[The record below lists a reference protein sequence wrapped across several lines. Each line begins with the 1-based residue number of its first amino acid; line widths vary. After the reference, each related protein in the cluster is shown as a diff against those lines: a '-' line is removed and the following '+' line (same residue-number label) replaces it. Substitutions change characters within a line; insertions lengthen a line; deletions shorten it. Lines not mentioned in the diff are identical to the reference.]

1 MNMLSLFSTRSDT
14 SGFRL
19 NYIEVFNWGTF
30 DDEIIMIAPKG
41 NNSLL
46 TGANGSGKT
55 TFIDALLTL
64 LVPQKKDRF
73 YNQSSGAEKK
83 GDRTEESY
91 VLGNYGT
98 ILKEGA
104 SSATALRLRTKDTYS
119 ILLASFSNTDQ
130 RTVTLFQLRWF
141 SGNEIKRSFGIAHIP
156 LSIETHFPKFDDK
169 NLWKQR
175 LDQEFNS
182 NSSKKRIEF
191 FDNYPSK
198 YAKRLVDVLGMKS
211 LKALKLFNQTV
222 GIKVLEDLDGF
233 IRINM
238 LDDKEPEARY
248 VELHNSFITLR
259 SAKNKIDKTKEQL
272 RQLEPISNLA
282 TKLTDK
288 NSHKDQLENSRD
300 LAVLWFSEKGNELY
314 LDEKERLE
322 TLKDKVE
329 SELTILEEEEN
340 TLREDLSILV
350 QQIQNDEISAQIDK
364 LTKDIK
370 IIDAKRSQRQT
381 KLDTYNLLS
390 RELDLEENP
399 TEASF
404 QENQNKAS
412 EKAAEADKQKTE
424 NIREKAS
431 LETEVTTMGKD
442 SETIVETIKTLRENG
457 NNVSGRVAS
466 IRNEILTKTGATKKE
481 IPFVGELIKVA
492 EEETKWHPSI
502 EKVLHS
508 FALRLIVPEKYYKAV
523 NNYVNDTDLK
533 GKITYIRYKDTFSI
547 SSFNAYTPDEN
558 ELISKLDF
566 KIDSPYADFVEY
578 NIQSR
583 FNYFCAEDMNAFA
596 KAEKAITING
606 LIKRGKGNHEKDDRP
621 HINSRNNFVL
631 GWDNKAKIESLR
643 SEYNQLQEKIDK
655 ADEKRKS
662 LGISIKESG
671 ILHKKYNRLLDSFPV
686 FDDIDWKKYAL
697 EIQDIKDTIKQLED
711 GNDKAKALR
720 ERKEKLDGDI
730 KKKVAEK
737 KPKSEIIF
745 NTNRELKD
753 IDKELDDFS
762 SQIKLLSET
771 DVDLSNFDTS
781 DLDLSELQ
789 FGNFKKVRSTFQ
801 KENLKAITDINTSIS
816 KTREK
821 LSPKIAAFKNPDRKI
836 LDQYPDWGSDVNELS
851 SNLDHLYQYQNLY
864 QKLKDED
871 LPSFQSQFDTYLE
884 DTIIDKVGAFN
895 FFFEKWI
902 EEIKTTIK
910 TLNGSL
916 YAIDF
921 EVAPIKSYIQLSEK
935 MALSEQADDFRK
947 LLHEALPDVSQITTT
962 EAKRNHFESFIE
974 PLIKRLEDEKWRK
987 QALDVRFWF
996 KYRAEEFAREDEH
1009 KLATYESM
1017 SHRSG
1022 GQKAQLTYT
1031 ILGAAIAYQFGLT
1044 STEGLETNSF
1054 RFVAIDEAFKAQ
1066 DQDKSEYLLKLCEQL
1081 HLQVLVVTPSDN
1093 IEIVEP
1099 YISFVHFTEIEKGKK
1114 SSLYDMPIEQFQ
1126 QESKKYLNVE

>member
-30 DDEIIMIAPKG
+30 DDEVIKVSPKG

-104 SSATALRLRTKDTYS
+104 SSATAQRLRTKDTYS
-119 ILLASFSNTDQ
+119 ILLASFTNTDQ

-141 SGNEIKRSFGIAHIP
+141 SGNDMRRCFGIAHIP

-169 NLWKQR
+169 NIWKHR
-175 LDQEFNS
+175 LEQEFNS
-182 NSSKKRIEF
+182 NSSKNKIEF

-198 YAKRLVDVLGMKS
+198 YAKRLISIFGMKS

-238 LDDKEPEARY
+238 LTDKEPEATY
-248 VELHNSFITLR
+248 VELRNSFITLR

-272 RQLEPISNLA
+272 KQLEPIDNLA
-282 TKLTDK
+282 TKLADK
-288 NSHKDQLENSRD
+288 TKDKDKLIVSRD
-300 LAVLWFSEKGNELY
+300 LAVLWFSEKGNELF
-314 LDEKERLE
+314 LEEKKRLQA
-322 TLKDKVE
+322 LKVKVE
-329 SELTILEEEEN
+329 TELTVLEDEEN
-340 TLREDLSILV
+340 ALREDLSILI

-364 LTKDIK
+364 LTKEKK
-370 IIDAKRSQRQT
+370 IIDAKRTQRQT
-381 KLDTYNLLS
+381 KLDAYNLLS
-390 RELDLEENP
+390 RQLALEENP
-399 TEASF
+399 NETSF
-404 QENQNKAS
+404 QENQNNATQKATETDRQRTQQIQ
-412 EKAAEADKQKTE
+412 EKT
-424 NIREKAS
+424 S
-431 LETEVTTMGKD
+431 LETEIINIGRD

-457 NNVSGRVAS
+457 NNISGRVAS
-466 IRNEILTKTGATKKE
+466 IRDEILAKTGATKKE
-481 IPFVGELIKVA
+481 IPFVGELIKVSDDDA
-492 EEETKWHPSI
+492 KWLPSI

-523 NNYVNDTDLK
+523 NNYVNETDLK
-533 GKITYIRYKDTFSI
+533 GKITYIRFKDSFSL
-547 SSFNAYTPDEN
+547 SALNTYMPNEN
-558 ELISKLDF
+558 ELISKLSF
-566 KIDSPYADFVEY
+566 KIDSPYADFVEH

-583 FNYFCAEDMNAFA
+583 FNYLCAEDMNDFA
-596 KAEKAITING
+596 KAEKAITLNG
-606 LIKRGKGNHEKDDRP
+606 LIKRGRGNHEKDDRAY
-621 HINSRNNFVL
+621 INSRKNFVL

-643 SEYNQLQEKIDK
+643 TEYNKLQEESDK
-655 ADEKRKS
+655 AIEKRKS
-662 LGISIKESG
+662 LDSSIKELG
-671 ILHKKYNRLLDSFPV
+671 ILYKTYNRLLDSYLV

-720 ERKEKLDGDI
+720 ERKDKLDKDI
-730 KKKVAEK
+730 KKKIGDK
-737 KPKSEIIF
+737 KPKDELIF
-745 NTNRELKD
+745 NTKRELKD
-753 IDKELDDFS
+753 IDKELDVFDA
-762 SQIKLLSET
+762 QIKLLSET
-771 DVDLSNFDTS
+771 EVDLSGFDTS
-781 DLDLSELQ
+781 NSALNELQ
-789 FGNFKKVRSTFQ
+789 FHNFKKVRSTFQ
-801 KENLKAITDINTSIS
+801 KENLEAINDINTSIS

-821 LSPKIAAFKNPDRKI
+821 LSPKIAAFKSPDRII

-851 SNLDHLYQYQNLY
+851 SNLEHLYQYQNLY
-864 QKLKDED
+864 QRLNEED
-871 LPSFQSQFDTYLE
+871 LPSFQTKFDTYLE

-902 EEIKTTIK
+902 EEIKKTIK

-921 EVAPIKSYIQLSEK
+921 EVAPSKSYIQLSER

-947 LLHEALPDVSQITTT
+947 LLHEALPDVSEITTI
-962 EAKRNHFESFIE
+962 EAKRNHFENFIE
-974 PLIKRLEDEKWRK
+974 PLIEQLEDEKWRK
-987 QALDVRFWF
+987 QALDVRFWY
-996 KYRAEEFAREDEH
+996 KYRAEEFAREDDH

-1044 STEGLETNSF
+1044 SPDGLETNSF

-1099 YISFVHFTEIEKGKK
+1099 YISFVHFTEIENGKK

-1126 QESKKYLNVE
+1126 QESEKYLSVE

>member
-19 NYIEVFNWGTF
+19 NYIEVYNWGTF
-30 DDEIIMIAPKG
+30 DDEIIKIEPKG

-98 ILKEGA
+98 ILKDGA
-104 SSATALRLRTKDTYS
+104 SSATAQRLRTKDTYS

-130 RTVTLFQLRWF
+130 RIVTLFQLRWF
-141 SGNEIKRSFGIAHIP
+141 LGNDMKRSFGIAHVP

-169 NLWKQR
+169 NLWKHR
-175 LDQEFNS
+175 LEQEFNT
-182 NSSKKRIEF
+182 NGTKNKIEF
-191 FDNYPSK
+191 YDNYPSK
-198 YAKRLVDVLGMKS
+198 YAKRLVSILGMKS

-238 LDDKEPEARY
+238 LDDKEPETRY

-272 RQLEPISNLA
+272 RQLEPIDNLA
-282 TKLTDK
+282 TQLNQKK
-288 NSHKDQLENSRD
+288 NRKEKLENSRD
-300 LAVLWFSEKGNELY
+300 LAVLWFSEKGNELF
-314 LDEKERLE
+314 LEEKNRLE
-322 TLKDKVE
+322 VLKEKAE
-329 SELTILEEEEN
+329 AELEVLEEEEN
-340 TLREDLSILV
+340 TLREDLSILI
-350 QQIQNDEISAQIDK
+350 QQIQNDEISAQINK
-364 LTKDIK
+364 LTKDK
-370 IIDAKRSQRQT
+370 EIIDARRLQRQT
-381 KLDTYNLLS
+381 KLDSYNLLS
-390 RELDLEENP
+390 RKLTLEENP
-399 TEASF
+399 TEVSF
-404 QENQNKAS
+404 QSNQKIAS
-412 EKAAEADKQKTE
+412 IKAAETDKQRTEQIQEKT
-424 NIREKAS
+424 S
-431 LETEVTTMGKD
+431 LETEITNLGKSAD
-442 SETIVETIKTLRENG
+442 DIVQTISMLKEND
-457 NNVSGRVAS
+457 NNISGRVAS
-466 IRNEILTKTGATKKE
+466 IRNEILVKTGATKKE

-492 EEETKWHPSI
+492 DDQVKWHPSI

-508 FALRLIVPEKYYKAV
+508 FALRLIVPERYYREV
-523 NNYVNDTDLK
+523 NNYVNETDLK
-533 GKITYIRYKDTFSI
+533 GKITYIRYKDLFSL
-547 SSFNAYTPDEN
+547 NNLNTYVPDDN
-558 ELISKLDF
+558 ELLSKLNF
-566 KIDSPYADFVEY
+566 KPDSPYADFVEY

-583 FNYFCAEDMNAFA
+583 FNFFCAEDMNAFA
-596 KAEKAITING
+596 KAEKAITLNG

-621 HINSRNNFVL
+621 HIKSKNNYVL
-631 GWDNKAKIESLR
+631 GWDNRAKIESLH
-643 SEYNQLQEKIDK
+643 NQYTELQEKSDE
-655 ADEKRKS
+655 AVEKRKALDS
-662 LGISIKESG
+662 SIKELG
-671 ILHKKYNRLLDSFPV
+671 ILSKNYSKLQDSYPA

-697 EIQDIKDTIKQLED
+697 EIQDIKDTIKELEE

-720 ERKEKLDGDI
+720 ERKDKLDKAI
-730 KKKVAEK
+730 KKKIADK
-737 KPKSEIIF
+737 KPKNEVIF
-745 NTNRELKD
+745 NTKRELSD
-753 IDKELDDFS
+753 IVKELDEFTT
-762 SQIKLLSET
+762 QIKNLS
-771 DVDLSNFDTS
+771 DVDVDVSSFDTANIN
-781 DLDLSELQ
+781 LDELQ
-789 FGNFKKVRSTFQ
+789 FDNFKKVRSKFQ
-801 KENLKAITDINTSIS
+801 EENLTAIQNINASIS
-816 KTREK
+816 TTREN
-821 LSPKIAAFKNPDRKI
+821 LSPKIAAFKSPDRKI
-836 LDQYPDWGSDVNELS
+836 LDQYPDWGSDVNELPN
-851 SNLDHLYQYQNLY
+851 NLDHLYQYQNLY
-864 QKLKDED
+864 KKLKDED
-871 LPSFQSQFDTYLE
+871 LISFQKKFDTYLE

-902 EEIKTTIK
+902 EGIKTTIK
-910 TLNGSL
+910 TLNASL

-921 EVAPIKSYIQLSEK
+921 EVAPAKTYIQLSQR
-935 MALSEQADDFRK
+935 MALSEQAEDFRK
-947 LLHEALPDVSQITTT
+947 LLHQALPDVSQTTT
-962 EAKRNHFESFIE
+962 KELKRHHFENFIE
-974 PLIKRLEDEKWRK
+974 PLMERLEDEKWRK
-987 QALDVRFWF
+987 QVLDVRFWS
-996 KYRAEEFAREDEH
+996 KYRAEEFAREDNH

-1044 STEGLETNSF
+1044 SQEGLEANAF

-1099 YISFVHFTEIEKGKK
+1099 YISFVHFTEIENSKK

-1126 QESKKYLNVE
+1126 KEKDKYLSVE

>member
-1 MNMLSLFSTRSDT
+1 MNTLSLFSTRSDT

-19 NYIEVFNWGTF
+19 NYLEVFNWGTF
-30 DDEIIMIAPKG
+30 DDEIIKIAPKG

-98 ILKEGA
+98 ILKDGA
-104 SSATALRLRTKDTYS
+104 SSATAQRLRTKDTYS

-130 RTVTLFQLRWF
+130 RTVTLFQIRWF
-141 SGNEIKRSFGIAHIP
+141 SGNDMRRSFGIAHVP
-156 LSIETHFPKFDDK
+156 LSIETNFPKFDDK
-169 NLWKQR
+169 NLWKHR
-175 LDQEFNS
+175 LEQEFNL
-182 NSSKKRIEF
+182 NSSKNKVEF

-198 YAKRLVDVLGMKS
+198 YAKRLVSILGMKS

-238 LDDKEPEARY
+238 LDDKEPESRY

-282 TKLTDK
+282 AKLADK
-288 NSHKDQLENSRD
+288 NTRRDKLVQSRD
-300 LAVLWFSEKGNELY
+300 LAVLWFSEKGNELF
-314 LDEKERLE
+314 LNEKKRLE
-322 TLKDKVE
+322 TLREKVE
-329 SELTILEEEEN
+329 AEVAVLENEESA
-340 TLREDLSILV
+340 LREDLSILI

-364 LTKDIK
+364 LTKEIK
-370 IIDAKRSQRQT
+370 LIEAKRAERQT
-381 KLDTYNLLS
+381 KLEAYNLLS
-390 RELDLEENP
+390 RDLELEENP
-399 TEASF
+399 NETSF
-404 QENQNKAS
+404 QENQNNAD
-412 EKAAEADKQKTE
+412 EKAKESDKKRTKFIQEKTSLEADIDIL
-424 NIREKAS
+424 NREA
-431 LETEVTTMGKD
+431 
-442 SETIVETIKTLRENG
+442 ETIVDTIKTLREND
-457 NNVSGRVAS
+457 NNISGRVAS
-466 IRNEILTKTGATKKE
+466 IRNEILAKTGASKKE

-492 EEETKWHPSI
+492 DDEIKWHSSI

-508 FALRLIVPEKYYKAV
+508 FALRLIVPEKYYRTV

-533 GKITYIRYKDTFSI
+533 GKITYIRYRDSFSLGILNTRI
-547 SSFNAYTPDEN
+547 SNEN
-558 ELISKLDF
+558 ELISKLNF
-566 KIDSPYADFVEY
+566 RSDSPYAEFVEH

-583 FNYFCAEDMNAFA
+583 FNYFCAEDMNTFA
-596 KAEKAITING
+596 KAEKAITTNG

-621 HINSRNNFVL
+621 KINSRNNFVL
-631 GWDNKAKIESLR
+631 GWDNKVKITSLR
-643 SEYNQLQEKIDK
+643 AEYSNLQEKIDQALGK
-655 ADEKRKS
+655 GKS
-662 LGISIKESG
+662 LDSSIKELG
-671 ILHKKYNRLLDSFPV
+671 TLTKNYNKLLDSYPS
-686 FDDIDWKKYAL
+686 FDDVDWKKYAL
-697 EIQDIKDTIKQLED
+697 EIQDIKDTIQQLEE

-720 ERKEKLDGDI
+720 KRKDKLDEDI
-730 KKKVAEK
+730 KKKVADK
-737 KPKSEIIF
+737 KPKAEEIF
-745 NTNRELKD
+745 NINRELKD
-753 IDKELDDFS
+753 IDKELDNFKGQIEIL
-762 SQIKLLSET
+762 SQA
-771 DVDLSNFDTS
+771 DVDLSEFDTS
-781 DLDLSELQ
+781 SLDLNELK
-789 FGNFKKVRSTFQ
+789 FYNFKKVRSTFQ
-801 KENLKAITDINTSIS
+801 EENLKAINDVNLSIS

-821 LSPKIAAFKNPDRKI
+821 LSPKIAAFKSPDRKI
-836 LDQYPDWGSDVNELS
+836 LDQYPDWGSDVNELT

-871 LPSFQSQFDTYLE
+871 LPSFQTKFDTYLE

-902 EEIKTTIK
+902 EEIQKTIK

-916 YAIDF
+916 QAIDF
-921 EVAPIKSYIQLSEK
+921 EAAPSKTYIQLSQRL
-935 MALSEQADDFRK
+935 ALSEQAEDFRK

-962 EAKRNHFESFIE
+962 ESKRHHFETFIE
-974 PLIKRLEDEKWRK
+974 PLIEQLEDEKWRK
-987 QALDVRFWF
+987 QALDVRFWY
-996 KYRAEEFAREDEH
+996 KYRAEEFAREDDH
-1009 KLATYESM
+1009 KIATFESM

-1044 STEGLETNSF
+1044 SPEGLEANSF

-1099 YISFVHFTEIEKGKK
+1099 YISFVHFTEIENGKK
-1114 SSLYDMPIEQFQ
+1114 SSLFDMPIEQFQ
-1126 QESKKYLNVE
+1126 LEKEKYLSVE

>member
-19 NYIEVFNWGTF
+19 DYLEVFNWGTF
-30 DDEIIMIAPKG
+30 DDEIVKIAPKG

-98 ILKEGA
+98 ILKDGA
-104 SSATALRLRTKDTYS
+104 SAATAQRLRSKDTYS

-141 SGNEIKRSFGIAHIP
+141 SGNEMKRSFGIAHIP
-156 LSIETHFPKFDDK
+156 LYIETHFSKFDDK
-169 NLWKQR
+169 NLWKHR
-175 LDQEFNS
+175 LEQEFNS
-182 NSSKKRIEF
+182 NSSKNKIEF

-198 YAKRLVDVLGMKS
+198 YAKRLFGILGMKS

-248 VELHNSFITLR
+248 IELHNSFITLR

-272 RQLEPISNLA
+272 KQLEPISNLA
-282 TKLTDK
+282 TKLADK
-288 NSHKDQLENSRD
+288 NTRKEKLVNSRD
-300 LAVLWFSEKGNELY
+300 LAVLWFSKKGEEIF
-314 LDEKERLE
+314 LDEKKRLE
-322 TLKDKVE
+322 FLKGKVE
-329 SELTILEEEEN
+329 TELAILENEEN
-340 TLREDLSILV
+340 ILREDLAVLIH
-350 QQIQNDEISAQIDK
+350 QIQNDEISAQIDK

-370 IIDAKRSQRQT
+370 IIDSKRSQRQA
-381 KLDTYNLLS
+381 KLDAYNLLS
-390 RELDLEENP
+390 RDLTLEENP
-399 TEASF
+399 TEITF
-404 QENQNKAS
+404 EENKKNANK
-412 EKAAEADKQKTE
+412 KAIETDKKRTQSIE
-424 NIREKAS
+424 EKAS
-431 LETEVTTMGKD
+431 LETEVATIHNE
-442 SETIVETIKTLRENG
+442 SEDIVETIKTLREND
-457 NNVSGRVAS
+457 NNISGRVAS
-466 IRNEILTKTGATKKE
+466 IRNEILAKTGATKKE

-492 EEETKWHPSI
+492 DEEVKWHPSI

-508 FALRLIVPEKYYKAV
+508 FALRLIVPEKYYKTV
-523 NNYVNDTDLK
+523 NDYVNDTDLK
-533 GKITYIRYKDTFSI
+533 GKITYIRYKNSFSLTTLNTSI
-547 SSFNAYTPDEN
+547 PDKN
-558 ELISKLDF
+558 ELISKLKF
-566 KIDSPYADFVEY
+566 RTDSPYAEFVEY

-583 FNYFCAEDMNAFA
+583 FNYLCASDMNAFA
-596 KAEKAITING
+596 KAEKAITLNG

-621 HINSRNNFVL
+621 QVNSRNNFVL
-631 GWDNKAKIESLR
+631 GWDNKAKLESFR
-643 SEYNQLQEKIDK
+643 NQYNQLQEKNEK
-655 ADEKRKS
+655 AVEKIKFMDS
-662 LGISIKESG
+662 FIKELGILNKN
-671 ILHKKYNRLLDSFPV
+671 YNKLLDSYPA
-686 FDDIDWKKYAL
+686 FDDINWKKYAL
-697 EIQDIKDTIKQLED
+697 EIQDIKDTIQQLEK

-720 ERKEKLDGDI
+720 ERKDKLDEDI
-730 KKKVAEK
+730 KKKVADK
-737 KPKSEIIF
+737 KPKDEAIF

-753 IDKELDDFS
+753 IEKELHDFS
-762 SQIKLLSET
+762 SQIKKLSET
-771 DVDLSNFDTS
+771 EVDLSSFDES
-781 DLDLSELQ
+781 IPSLNELK
-789 FGNFKKVRSTFQ
+789 FTNFKKAWTTFQ
-801 KENLKAITDINTSIS
+801 EENQKEINDVSESIS
-816 KTREK
+816 NTREK
-821 LSPKIAAFKNPDRKI
+821 LSPKIAAFLSPDRKI
-836 LDQYPDWGSDVNELS
+836 LDQFPDWSSDVNELT
-851 SNLDHLYQYQNLY
+851 SNLNHLYQYQNLY
-864 QKLKDED
+864 KKLKDED
-871 LPSFQSQFDTYLE
+871 LISFQKKFDTYLE

-902 EEIKTTIK
+902 EEIKKTIK

-921 EVAPIKSYIQLSEK
+921 EVAPAKTYIQLSERL
-935 MALSEQADDFRK
+935 ALSEQAEDFRK
-947 LLHEALPDVSQITTT
+947 LLHEALPDVTQINTT
-962 EAKRNHFESFIE
+962 ESKRHHFENFIE
-974 PLIKRLEDEKWRK
+974 PLIERLEDEKWRK

-996 KYRAEEFAREDEH
+996 TYRAEEFAREDDH

-1044 STEGLETNSF
+1044 SQGLESNSF

-1099 YISFVHFTEIEKGKK
+1099 YISYVHFTEIENSKK

-1126 QESKKYLNVE
+1126 REKDKYLSAE

>member
-1 MNMLSLFSTRSDT
+1 MLSLFSTRSDT

-30 DDEIIMIAPKG
+30 DDEVIKISPKG

-104 SSATALRLRTKDTYS
+104 SSATAQRLRTKDTYS

-141 SGNEIKRSFGIAHIP
+141 SGDDMRRSFGIAHVP

-169 NLWKQR
+169 NIWKHR
-175 LDQEFNS
+175 LEQEFNS
-182 NSSKKRIEF
+182 NSSKNKIEF

-198 YAKRLVDVLGMKS
+198 YAKRLVSIFGMKS

-238 LDDKEPEARY
+238 LTDKEPEATY
-248 VELHNSFITLR
+248 VELRNSFITLR

-272 RQLEPISNLA
+272 KQLEPINNLA
-282 TKLTDK
+282 TKLADK
-288 NSHKDQLENSRD
+288 NKNKDKLLVSRD
-300 LAVLWFSEKGNELY
+300 LSVLWFSEKGNELF
-314 LDEKERLE
+314 LEEKKRLQA
-322 TLKDKVE
+322 LKVKVE
-329 SELTILEEEEN
+329 AELTVLEDEEN
-340 TLREDLSILV
+340 TLREDLSILI

-364 LTKDIK
+364 LTKEKK
-370 IIDAKRSQRQT
+370 IIDAKRAQRQT
-381 KLDTYNLLS
+381 KLDAYNLLS
-390 RELDLEENP
+390 RQLDLEENP
-399 TEASF
+399 TETSF
-404 QENQNKAS
+404 QENQNNASQKATETDIQRTQQIQ
-412 EKAAEADKQKTE
+412 EKT
-424 NIREKAS
+424 S
-431 LETEVTTMGKD
+431 LETDIININRD

-457 NNVSGRVAS
+457 NNISGRVAA
-466 IRNEILTKTGATKKE
+466 IRNEILAKTGATKKE
-481 IPFVGELIKVA
+481 IPFVGELIKVSDDNA
-492 EEETKWHPSI
+492 KWLPSI

-508 FALRLIVPEKYYKAV
+508 FALRLIIPEKYYRAV

-533 GKITYIRYKDTFSI
+533 GKITYIRFKDSFSL
-547 SSFNAYTPDEN
+547 SNLNSYALNEN
-558 ELISKLDF
+558 ELISKLSF
-566 KIDSPYADFVEY
+566 KIDSPYADFVEH

-583 FNYFCAEDMNAFA
+583 FNYFCAEDMDAFA
-596 KAEKAITING
+596 KSEKAITLKG
-606 LIKRGKGNHEKDDRP
+606 LIKRGRGNHEKDDRT
-621 HINSRNNFVL
+621 HINSRKNFVL
-631 GWDNKAKIESLR
+631 GWDNKAKIESLQT
-643 SEYNQLQEKIDK
+643 EYSKLQEESDK
-655 ADEKRKS
+655 AIEKRKS
-662 LGISIKESG
+662 LDSSIKELG
-671 ILHKKYNRLLDSFPV
+671 LLYKTYNRLLDSYLV

-720 ERKEKLDGDI
+720 VRRDKLDKGI
-730 KKKVAEK
+730 KKKIADK
-737 KPKSEIIF
+737 KPKDELVF
-745 NTNRELKD
+745 NTKRELKD
-753 IDKELDDFS
+753 IDKELDVFDA
-762 SQIKLLSET
+762 QIKLLSET
-771 DVDLSNFDTS
+771 EVDLSGFDTS
-781 DLDLSELQ
+781 NLALNELQ
-789 FGNFKKVRSTFQ
+789 FHNFKKVRSTFQ
-801 KENLKAITDINTSIS
+801 EENLEAINDINTSIS

-821 LSPKIAAFKNPDRKI
+821 LSPKIAAFKSPDRII

-864 QKLKDED
+864 QKLNEED
-871 LPSFQSQFDTYLE
+871 LPSFQTKFDTYLE

-902 EEIKTTIK
+902 EEIKNTIK

-921 EVAPIKSYIQLSEK
+921 EVAPSKSYIQLSERI
-935 MALSEQADDFRK
+935 ALSEQADDFRK
-947 LLHEALPDVSQITTT
+947 LLHEALPDVSEITTT
-962 EAKRNHFESFIE
+962 EARRNHFENFIE
-974 PLIKRLEDEKWRK
+974 PLIEQLEDEKWRK
-987 QALDVRFWF
+987 QALDVRFWY
-996 KYRAEEFAREDEH
+996 KYRAEEFAREDDH

-1044 STEGLETNSF
+1044 SPDGLETNSF

-1099 YISFVHFTEIEKGKK
+1099 YISFVHFTEIENGKK

-1126 QESKKYLNVE
+1126 QESEKYLSVE

>member
-19 NYIEVFNWGTF
+19 DYLEVFNWGTF
-30 DDEIIMIAPKG
+30 DNEIIKIAPKG

-98 ILKEGA
+98 ILKDGA
-104 SSATALRLRTKDTYS
+104 TSATAQRLRTKDTYS

-141 SGNEIKRSFGIAHIP
+141 SGNEMKRSFGIAHVP
-156 LSIETHFPKFDDK
+156 LSIENHFPKFDDK
-169 NLWKQR
+169 KLWKHR
-175 LDQEFNS
+175 LEQEFNL
-182 NSSKKRIEF
+182 NSSKNKIEF
-191 FDNYPSK
+191 FDDYPSK
-198 YAKRLVDVLGMKS
+198 YAKRLVGIFGMKS

-238 LDDKEPEARY
+238 LVDKEPEVRY
-248 VELHNSFITLR
+248 VELHNSFVTLR

-272 RQLEPISNLA
+272 RQLEPISSLA
-282 TKLTDK
+282 TNLSDK
-288 NSHKDQLENSRD
+288 NSRKEKLTNSRD
-300 LAVLWFSEKGNELY
+300 LAVLWFSKKGNELF
-314 LDEKERLE
+314 LDEKNRLE
-322 TLKDKVE
+322 KLREEIE
-329 SELTILEEEEN
+329 SQLAALEEEES
-340 TLREDLSILV
+340 TIREDLTILI
-350 QQIQNDEISAQIDK
+350 QQIQNDEVSAQIDK

-370 IIDAKRSQRQT
+370 VIDSKRSQRQI
-381 KLDTYNLLS
+381 KLDAYNLLS
-390 RELDLEENP
+390 RDLNLEENP
-399 TEASF
+399 TEISF
-404 QENQNKAS
+404 SDNQKS
-412 EKAAEADKQKTE
+412 ADKKALETDTQRIQHIEEKT
-424 NIREKAS
+424 S
-431 LETEVTTMGKD
+431 LETDISSIG
-442 SETIVETIKTLRENG
+442 SEIKGIVETINTLRKND
-457 NNVSGRVAS
+457 NNISGREAS
-466 IRNEILTKTGATKKE
+466 IRDEILATTGATKNE

-492 EEETKWHPSI
+492 EDQEKWHPAI

-508 FALRLIVPEKYYKAV
+508 FALRLIVPEKYYKTV

-533 GKITYIRYKDTFSI
+533 GKITYIRYKDSFSLRNLNNTI
-547 SSFNAYTPDEN
+547 PDEN
-558 ELISKLDF
+558 ELISKLQF
-566 KIDSPYADFVEY
+566 KTDSPYADFIEY

-583 FNYFCAEDMNAFA
+583 FNYLCADDMNAFA
-596 KAEKAITING
+596 KAEKSITLRG

-631 GWDNKAKIESLR
+631 GWDNKVKIKSLR
-643 SEYNQLQEKIDK
+643 DEYTKLQEKSDK
-655 ADEKRKS
+655 AIEKQKS
-662 LGISIKESG
+662 LDSSIKELG
-671 ILHKKYNRLLDSFPV
+671 TLNKNYNRLLDSYPA
-686 FDDIDWKKYAL
+686 FDEIDWKKHAL
-697 EIQDIKDTIKQLED
+697 KIQDIKDTIQQLED
-711 GNDKAKALR
+711 GNDKARALR
-720 ERKEKLDGDI
+720 ERKDKLDKDI
-730 KKKVAEK
+730 KKKIAEK
-737 KPKSEIIF
+737 KPKAEKVF
-745 NTNRELKD
+745 NINRELKD
-753 IDKELDDFS
+753 IDNELSVFKN
-762 SQIKLLSET
+762 QIKLLSEA
-771 DVDLSNFDTS
+771 DIDLSNFDTS
-781 DLDLSELQ
+781 TLDLNELR
-789 FGNFKKVRSTFQ
+789 FDNFKETRSSFQ
-801 KENLKAITDINTSIS
+801 EENRKAISDISEMIS
-816 KTREK
+816 KIREK
-821 LSPKIAAFKNPDRKI
+821 LSPKIGAFRNPDRKI
-836 LDQYPDWGSDVNELS
+836 LEMYPDWGSDVNELS

-864 QKLKDED
+864 KQLEEED
-871 LPSFQSQFDTYLE
+871 LPSFQAQFDTYLE

-895 FFFEKWI
+895 FFFEKWV
-902 EEIKTTIK
+902 EEIKKTIK

-921 EVAPIKSYIQLSEK
+921 EVAPTKTYIQLSEI
-935 MALSEQADDFRK
+935 MSLSEQAEDFRK

-962 EAKRNHFESFIE
+962 ESKRHHFESFIE
-974 PLIKRLEDEKWRK
+974 PLIEQLEDEKWRK
-987 QALDVRFWF
+987 LALDVRFWF
-996 KYRAEEFAREDEH
+996 KYRVEEFAREDEH

-1044 STEGLETNSF
+1044 SQGLEANSF
-1054 RFVAIDEAFKAQ
+1054 RFIAIDEAFKAQ

-1126 QESKKYLNVE
+1126 KERKKYLGVE